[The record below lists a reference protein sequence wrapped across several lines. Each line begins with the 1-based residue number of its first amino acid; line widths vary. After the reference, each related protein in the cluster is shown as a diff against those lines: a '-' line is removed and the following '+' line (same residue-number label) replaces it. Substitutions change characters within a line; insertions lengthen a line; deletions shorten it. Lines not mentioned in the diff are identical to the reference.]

1 MSSIHTLSKQKR
13 RLSILF
19 SLAIFLIILV
29 LDIGFLSFRY
39 LDYQKQEFGRLAI
52 QAQGII
58 KLIGENSIIEQNI
71 LQGKGLTFPI
81 SGMRRSGMMNSME
94 GQQGI
99 RPRIQTENFFLYN
112 RADGKILFSPQ
123 KDDELYSS
131 LLQRIQSKIQ
141 NGKISLNINDSEYL
155 FLSTP
160 ITKEIG
166 AVFFIESRMTL
177 ESVFIDILMYLTGA
191 ILLSLGVYFISSRFI
206 DDTLAPVE
214 ENMNQMEQ
222 FIHNAGHELKTPLS
236 VIKSSLELMRLSKN
250 YDEGITEG
258 IGELNRMNNLYNIGR
273 LCRKITS

>member
-1 MSSIHTLSKQKR
+1 
-13 RLSILF
+13 
-19 SLAIFLIILV
+19 
-29 LDIGFLSFRY
+29 
-39 LDYQKQEFGRLAI
+39 
-52 QAQGII
+52 
-58 KLIGENSIIEQNI
+58 
-71 LQGKGLTFPI
+71 
-81 SGMRRSGMMNSME
+81 
-94 GQQGI
+94 
-99 RPRIQTENFFLYN
+99 
-112 RADGKILFSPQ
+112 
-123 KDDELYSS
+123 
-131 LLQRIQSKIQ
+131 
-141 NGKISLNINDSEYL
+141 
-155 FLSTP
+155 
-160 ITKEIG
+160 
-166 AVFFIESRMTL
+166 MTL